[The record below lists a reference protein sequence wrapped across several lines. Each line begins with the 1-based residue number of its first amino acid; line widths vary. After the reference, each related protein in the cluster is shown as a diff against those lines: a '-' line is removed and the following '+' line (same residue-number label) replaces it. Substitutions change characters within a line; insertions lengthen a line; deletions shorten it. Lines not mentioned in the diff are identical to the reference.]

1 MKKYAVK
8 WQAFSLVELL
18 VTIGI
23 IGMLTVLMIPAMRS
37 FDKRNKLNVSA
48 DQIKSALTEVRNYA
62 TSPRIEDVNKPRV
75 YALRFKDL
83 AEERTYEIGYWDID
97 TLLLDETPDS
107 CSASSTECYDKHWFS
122 ISKRSL
128 PSGVKVSGTENS
140 DVCPNLIIND
150 QNGPGKNTD
159 LSIGFKVP
167 NGRPIFDLFYD
178 ENNRNNPSAG
188 QPCSSSDVGWT
199 SAAAMD
205 TVPANSSFI
214 KICDNSS
221 PAQCKTVYV
230 NSYTS
235 QFVVK

>member
-75 YALRFKDL
+75 YALRFKNL
-83 AEERTYEIGYWDID
+83 TERTYEIGYWDID
-97 TLLLDETPDS
+97 TLLVDGTPDS
-107 CSASSTECYDKHWFS
+107 CSALSTECYDKHWFL

-128 PSGVKVSGTENS
+128 PTGVKVNGTANN
-140 DVCPNLIIND
+140 DVCPNLIISD
-150 QNGPGKNTD
+150 QYGPKKSTD

-178 ENNRNNPSAG
+178 ENNRNNPSAD
-188 QPCSSSDVGWT
+188 QTCSSSDVGWT
-199 SAAAMD
+199 SAAKD

-235 QFVVK
+235 QFIIK